1 MPCETFMH
9 PHTVLQTRSS
19 YAAPMAERRTK
30 WEEDNASP
38 VNVWAIFAT
47 AVIILFVAGLAVLF
61 ALT

>member
-1 MPCETFMH
+1 MWDVHAT
-9 PHTVLQTRSS
+9 HTVPETRSR
-19 YAAPMAERRTK
+19 YALAMAERRTK

-47 AVIILFVAGLAVLF
+47 AVLILFVAGLAVLF

>member
-1 MPCETFMH
+1 MPR
-9 PHTVLQTRSS
+9 TRFLKRDPATLSS
-19 YAAPMAERRTK
+19 MAERRTK

-47 AVIILFVAGLAVLF
+47 AVLILFVAGLAVLF

>member
-1 MPCETFMH
+1 
-9 PHTVLQTRSS
+9 
-19 YAAPMAERRTK
+19 MAERRTK

-47 AVIILFVAGLAVLF
+47 AVLILFVAGLAVLL